1 MTFGN
6 KMRFFVAVSAM
17 LMLAAVLT
25 VSYVRTDHEKELAEG
40 LIFECA
46 ADGQKIE
53 VRLWEDEEEEK
64 YYLFLPSCFA
74 GKPTEFVLRYEGGK
88 GTVGIDGTVYK
99 RNSLWTDGG
108 KEEIHKLALKGPL
121 GTSAGEKPLQV
132 LASANLPALMISA
145 EDEED
150 ILDLT
155 EFANKKYIET
165 GNLLMVDESGSVVCR
180 ENLEKF
186 KVRGNLTATLDKK
199 PFTFTFQRPVSLCGM
214 KPACKWNL
222 LANATDGSYI
232 RNKLVLDLANASID
246 AYEPDG
252 EFVEVYLNGVYQ
264 GMYLLTEAVEIG
276 ENRLEI
282 PEQDSWFLEMELD
295 FRMEEDAFY
304 VISDAGQIF
313 AAGFVSAK
321 PSEEISR
328 IQYMINDIERALMAE
343 DGVSTLSG
351 KDLGKLIDMDSW
363 AEAFL
368 IQEIS
373 GDHDTGIASQFS
385 YVTDKENP
393 LLYAGPVWDFDGV
406 MGNVNTPMFGNPAA
420 LTASVC
426 RSRPEGNANQNRWL
440 SAMYNNP
447 EFQAL
452 TAEKYRE
459 VFRENLGWAIEEGI
473 DQYTEKIRRSALL
486 DALKWHEKRQDW
498 IFVHPGENRWAI
510 GDGKSTENDGS
521 GNERVS
527 AEGMYARF
535 SDLDQHVD
543 MVREFLLQKKDFLDR
558 LWVEKRDFCVVEV
571 RNEAP
576 FLNQDYNQTL
586 YYWVE
591 KGTPLAGLPRYEMEG
606 YDFTGY
612 FDRES
617 GENISE
623 GALICEDCILEG
635 IWEETG
641 EQ

>member
-6 KMRFFVAVSAM
+6 KMRLFVAVSAVF
-17 LMLAAVLT
+17 MLAAVLG
-25 VSYVRTDHEKELAEG
+25 VSYIRTDHEKELAES
-40 LIFECA
+40 LVFTCMAE
-46 ADGQKIE
+46 GQEIE
-53 VRLWEDEEEEK
+53 LRLWEDQEAGR

-74 GKPTEFVLRYEGGK
+74 GKTMEFILRYEGGK
-88 GTVGIDGTVYK
+88 GAVEIDGTVYK
-99 RNSLWTDGG
+99 RNSSWADAG
-108 KEEIHKLALKGPL
+108 KEEVHGLKLIGPL
-121 GTSAGEKPLQV
+121 GVSAGEKPLQV
-132 LASANLPALMISA
+132 LASANLPALMFSA

-165 GNLLMVDESGSVVCR
+165 GNLLMVDESGRVVCR
-180 ENLEKF
+180 EQLGKF

-199 PFTFTFQRPVSLCGM
+199 PFTFTFQTPVSLCGM
-214 KPACKWNL
+214 APAYKWNL

-232 RNKLVLDLANASID
+232 RNKLVLDLAGKSID

-282 PEQDSWFLEMELD
+282 PEQASWFLEMELD
-295 FRMEEDAFY
+295 FRMEEDVPY

-313 AAGFVSAK
+313 AAGFVSAS
-321 PSEEISR
+321 PREETGR
-328 IQYMINDIERALMAE
+328 IQYMINDIESALMAE
-343 DGVSTLSG
+343 DGISALSG
-351 KDLGKLIDMDSW
+351 KYLGELIDMDSW

-368 IQEIS
+368 VQEIS

-393 LLYAGPVWDFDGV
+393 ILYAGPVWDFDGV

-426 RSRPEGNANQNRWL
+426 NSRPEGNVNQNRWL
-440 SAMYNNP
+440 AAMYRNP

-452 TAEKYRE
+452 TAGKYRE
-459 VFRENLGWAIEEGI
+459 VFRENLAWAIEEGI
-473 DQYTEKIRRSALL
+473 DQYVEKIRRSALL
-486 DALKWHEKRQDW
+486 DTLKWHEKRQDW
-498 IFVHPGENRWAI
+498 MFVHPGENRWTM
-510 GDGKSTENDGS
+510 GDGDLAEHDGTVGDGGSRENDFI
-521 GNERVS
+521 
-527 AEGMYARF
+527 RF

-543 MVREFLLQKKDFLDR
+543 MVREFLLQKKDFLDK

-591 KGTPLAGLPRYEMEG
+591 KGKPLEGLPRYEGEG
-606 YDFTGY
+606 YDFQGY
-612 FDRES
+612 FNRES
-617 GENISE
+617 GEKTGE
-623 GALICEDCILEG
+623 GTVIWEDCVLEG
-635 IWEETG
+635 IWEQTG